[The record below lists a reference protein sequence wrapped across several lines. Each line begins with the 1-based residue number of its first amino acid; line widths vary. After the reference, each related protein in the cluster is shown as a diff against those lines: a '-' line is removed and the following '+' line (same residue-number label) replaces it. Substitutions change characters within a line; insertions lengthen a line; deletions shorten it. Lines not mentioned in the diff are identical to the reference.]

1 MSATIPELNP
11 VSGLEI
17 GALIEISQG
26 GKSFSA
32 TIQETLEIID
42 ITNLGSG
49 AILYAGRVDNK
60 FQLKSL
66 IAGENITLVENPND
80 ITISATGI
88 RGITSINGNTTAAQI
103 ISSGNGIDVVN
114 NENAHTLNVDDSVV
128 RLAESQILTSKTIDA
143 GNNSLANINEG
154 SLTVR
159 EGAAG
164 TVLTSRGI
172 NQTPTYQAIPNSGE
186 DNTASNL
193 AGVGLFAQKV
203 GVDLEF
209 KGLIAGNNVTL
220 TPSATGV
227 TISAIGGGVSGI
239 ISINGDTTAAQLIR
253 AGTGI
258 NVIDGINGL
267 HTIQIDNAVVTLDR
281 NQILSNKTINAANNN
296 LQNILETSLIVQAG
310 AAGTVLTS
318 NGVGDSPTY
327 QAITTGEDNT
337 GANLGAGAGVF
348 AQKVGVVLQFKSLIA
363 GDNITLTPSA
373 TGIIIAS
380 PSGGSGI
387 TSLNGN
393 ATPAQVVAA
402 GAGLTIDNQGNTHI
416 FGIDDTVVTMAGAQM
431 LTNKT
436 IDNLDNTLRNISET
450 SLVVSIGAAGLVL
463 TSNGIGVP
471 PTYQAGA
478 GVAGLISLNGDINP
492 AQIIAVTA
500 ALTLVNNGATHTIGI
515 GASIVT
521 LVDAQRLSNKTLD
534 GNDNNAFANIHED
547 SLTVQVGAA
556 GTVLTST
563 GVGSSPTYQ
572 AASGGLNVNMT
583 NLAAGNA
590 LPVNLNLNSF
600 GLQGV
605 FDIIFTSGDAIR
617 VGDSTELE
625 YQSFVSHNLYV
636 NNIEMLRISSSGL
649 SLVNHSI
656 LDVNNIGFENS
667 TSIITSADKT
677 IEIFADT
684 IIFDG
689 NNTLLSIDV
698 TGINVFA
705 NSISST
711 FVPTDAAHLIN
722 KAYGDANYS
731 GGGSSTL
738 EALTDVTIT
747 NPVDNQVIKR
757 VGDVWENSLV
767 LDNML
772 GTNINAAK
780 IGSGNITNAQ
790 FEFLAGATSD
800 IQTQL
805 NSKLQGNIA
814 AIINSNWTFN
824 RPTVFSNNNNKVF
837 MSIDRDTNAA
847 TSIGEINYR
856 ARNTAGA
863 NIQYAEFTANILS
876 GVNTAEQGE
885 FFLSVQQD
893 GALTRYLTLN
903 GQLAQLTLGAA
914 VEAGA
919 FSISSTFVPTEN
931 KHLIN
936 KAYGDATYLGG
947 SGEDNTASNL
957 GAGAGLFAQKVGV
970 DLEFKGLIAGANMT
984 ITQTATGITL
994 AASGGGG
1001 GLATDLSNMTSP
1013 TVPTVD
1019 LDMNDN
1025 AITGLLSLTLAGD
1038 SSSIYYQGSPGSG
1051 RFHIATDV
1059 ETYFQINNI
1068 TAASFDLE
1076 NSIPRLNM
1084 FSHNIDNVGSVIFG
1098 NDDAIT
1104 TINNAMSIT
1113 SGGAINMFIGNTA
1126 RLLFA
1131 NPTGFS
1137 FIAMNGGIINS
1148 IGILDFTI
1156 GTISKEDTGI
1166 QINHNGVPAA
1176 IFDTALNLPKL
1187 NMLNHDID
1195 NVNQLRMRY
1204 GGYFLEFPTSM
1215 SISTETIFRFSIGG
1229 GGIMSINADGVNMSG
1244 RRIDSVRALTSINFM
1259 DISAVNTLDITCS
1272 TGTLDISAGTS
1283 IGFEVNNIATAIF
1296 DSVESVPRLNM
1307 LNHNIDNV
1315 VAINF
1320 EFGQIESIANATSN
1334 ILRFSAEEG
1343 GTLNFVIG
1351 TTSAFS
1357 VNGTTVDWQNKSM
1370 DFVGA
1375 ITRLGRIQ
1383 YSQFILPSTPN
1394 ITINLLSFN
1403 LKYEMS
1409 SDVTLSLT
1417 EILNGRNTKI
1427 LFVAGDT
1434 ERIIT
1439 LQAAWK
1445 KSPNNNTITIPANQ
1459 SAMLDFYCSGDD
1471 DAGVFLK
1478 VELFE

>member
-49 AILYAGRVDNK
+49 AILYAGRVNNK
-60 FQLKSL
+60 FQLKS
-66 IAGENITLVENPND
+66 IIGGDNITITENPND

-88 RGITSINGNTTAAQI
+88 RGITSINGDTTAAQI
-103 ISSGNGIDVVN
+103 ISSGDGIDVVN

-128 RLAESQILTSKTIDA
+128 RLAESQILTNKTIDA
-143 GNNSLANINEG
+143 ENNPLSNINEG
-154 SLTVR
+154 SLIVR
-159 EGAAG
+159 AGAAG

-172 NQTPTYQAIPNSGE
+172 NQTPTYQAIPPSGQ

-220 TPSATGV
+220 TPSATGI

-239 ISINGDTTAAQLIR
+239 ISINGDDTPAQLIR

-267 HTIQIDNAVVTLDR
+267 HTIQIDNTVVTLDR

-327 QAITTGEDNT
+327 QAIITGEDNT

-348 AQKVGVVLQFKSLIA
+348 AQKVGVTLQFKSLIA
-363 GDNITLTPSA
+363 GDNITLTPSE

-380 PSGGSGI
+380 PDGGSGI

-478 GVAGLISLNGDINP
+478 GVAGLISLNGDITP

-515 GASIVT
+515 GDSIVT
-521 LVDAQRLSNKTLD
+521 LDGDQRLENKTLD

-572 AASGGLNVNMT
+572 AASGGLDVRMS
-583 NLAAGNA
+583 NLSADNQ
-590 LPVNLNLNSF
+590 LPPFVNLNMDLGGIDSVRFINFTNSATNITDDVD
-600 GLQGV
+600 GLE
-605 FDIIFTSGDAIR
+605 FNINNSHIF
-617 VGDSTELE
+617 
-625 YQSFVSHNLYV
+625 NV
-636 NNIEMLRISSSGL
+636 NSIEMLRISNSGL

-656 LDVNNIGFENS
+656 LDVQNIGFAN
-667 TSIITSADKT
+667 TASIITST
-677 IEIFADT
+677 GRTMEILADT
-684 IIFDG
+684 IIFNI
-689 NNTLLSIDV
+689 NNTILSIDD
-698 TGINVFA
+698 TGINALA

-722 KAYGDANYS
+722 KAYGDANY
-731 GGGSSTL
+731 GGGGATTL
-738 EALTDVTIT
+738 EQLTDVTIV

-805 NSKLQGNIA
+805 NTKLQGNVT

-824 RPTVFSNNNNKVF
+824 RPIVFANNNNKVF

-885 FFLSVQQD
+885 FFLSVQQN

-903 GQLAQLTLGAA
+903 GQLAQLTLGAN

-936 KAYGDATYLGG
+936 KAYGDATYG
-947 SGEDNTASNL
+947 
-957 GAGAGLFAQKVGV
+957 
-970 DLEFKGLIAGANMT
+970 
-984 ITQTATGITL
+984 
-994 AASGGGG
+994 GGGG

-1019 LDMNDN
+1019 LEMNDN

-1084 FSHNIDNVGSVIFG
+1084 FSHNIDNVGDIIFE
-1098 NDDAIT
+1098 NDDSIT
-1104 TINNAMSIT
+1104 TINNAMSIS
-1113 SGGAINMFIGNTA
+1113 SGGAINMFIGTGA

-1131 NPTGFS
+1131 NPAGLS
-1137 FIAMNGGIINS
+1137 FIAMNGGDVQN
-1148 IGILDFTI
+1148 IGELDFTI
-1156 GTISKEDTGI
+1156 GTISREDSGI
-1166 QINHNGVPAA
+1166 QINHNGVPLA
-1176 IFDTALNLPKL
+1176 IFGTIQNTPVL
-1187 NMLNHDID
+1187 NMLNHSIANIENIFFNELGNNILVD
-1195 NVNQLRMRY
+1195 
-1204 GGYFLEFPTSM
+1204 EFGM
-1215 SISTETIFRFSIGG
+1215 VF
-1229 GGIMSINADGVNMSG
+1229 
-1244 RRIDSVRALTSINFM
+1244 
-1259 DISAVNTLDITCS
+1259 SAVNRLSFNSNQNLLFVSLGGSISFTAS
-1272 TGTLDISAGTS
+1272 TSLNLEAIDTIN
-1283 IGFEVNNIATAIF
+1283 FEVNSIPTALF
-1296 DSVESVPRLNM
+1296 EEVGGDRRLNM
-1307 LNHNIDNV
+1307 LNHSIVNV
-1315 VAINF
+1315 GDIL
-1320 EFGQIESIANATSN
+1320 ISN
-1334 ILRFSAEEG
+1334 SQYTQTLIPFSP
-1343 GTLNFVIG
+1343 
-1351 TTSAFS
+1351 
-1357 VNGTTVDWQNKSM
+1357 
-1370 DFVGA
+1370 A
-1375 ITRLGRIQ
+1375 ITIDFQLPEK
-1383 YSQFILPSTPN
+1383 QFIIPTGNFTLTAS
-1394 ITINLLSFN
+1394 NLFTGRPKQVIVNNTSGI
-1403 LKYEMS
+1403 
-1409 SDVTLSLT
+1409 
-1417 EILNGRNTKI
+1417 EI
-1427 LFVAGDT
+1427 
-1434 ERIIT
+1434 IIT
-1439 LQAAWK
+1439 LNAAWV
-1445 KSPNNNTITIPANQ
+1445 KSPNNNTVTIPAGQRALLN
-1459 SAMLDFYCSGDD
+1459 FYSSSVD
-1471 DAGVFLK
+1471 DANLFVK
-1478 VELFE
+1478 VDLYE